1 MPVPVGRGEVQA
13 LLAQGAL
20 LVDVLDPPEFARS
33 HLPGA
38 VNIPLAELT
47 EDRLDDLD
55 PHQSVIV
62 YGAGLSCDRGPRAG
76 RILEHHGFT
85 DVHDYEAGKEDWLAY
100 GLPFAG
106 DGTVL
111 AVHLLEPSVCGS
123 EDELSSSVLERM
135 EGHVEDTAVI
145 VDPGDIVLGVVE
157 RAALES
163 LAEAV
168 PVGSLADPDPLTA
181 RPSESASSLRQ
192 LLTQTGRPK
201 AFITTSSGRL
211 LGQVPADRLEGAD
224 AVPPSSTAAGVPSL
238 AALAAAG

>member
-20 LVDVLDPPEFARS
+20 LVDVMDPPEFARS

-47 EDRLDDLD
+47 EQTFAHLDGDR
-55 PHQSVIV
+55 PVIV
-62 YGAGLSCDRGPRAG
+62 YGAGLSCDRGPRAA

-106 DGTVL
+106 DSTVL
-111 AVHLLEPSVCGS
+111 AVHLLEPCLCAP
-123 EDELSSSVLERM
+123 EDELSSSLLERM
-135 EGHVEDTAVI
+135 DAQLEDAAVI
-145 VDPGDIVLGVVE
+145 VHPGDIVMGVVE
-157 RAALES
+157 RSALEQ
-163 LAEAV
+163 LTDPVA
-168 PVGSLADPDPLTA
+168 VGSLADPDPLTA
-181 RPSESASSLRQ
+181 RPSELASRLGE
-192 LLTQTGRPK
+192 LLAQTGQPK

-211 LGQVPADRLEGAD
+211 LGQVSGDRLEETEP
-224 AVPPSSTAAGVPSL
+224 VPSSSTVGAASL
-238 AALAAAG
+238 APLAAAG